1 MSYDRLIRE
10 LEYQEIPEVMGKNQF
25 ICQNVCP
32 MGNSIFKVR
41 LPRDITDK

>member
-10 LEYQEIPEVMGKNQF
+10 LEYQEIPEVMEKNQF

-41 LPRDITDK
+41 LPKDITDK